1 MRVGFSMLC
10 FSGSTERQHLP
21 LLERIAELGYDGVEV
36 PVVGADPG
44 WLEALARR
52 LDELGLAR
60 TAVGFA
66 TAECDPISD
75 DPAVRRAADEHL
87 AGLVERSA
95 ILGADYLGGPIHSG
109 YAVFGGGPAT
119 EEQLG
124 RSAEAL
130 HRMAEV
136 AGQHGN
142 LRLGVEFLNRF
153 ECFLVTTAAETDALV
168 ERAEHPLLSTVY
180 DTHHAHIE
188 EESPAAALTA
198 CATSLGHVQ
207 VSESHRGVLGTG
219 QVRWDETF
227 AVLDHLGYDG
237 WLVVECFSRSDPE
250 FGTALHVWRD
260 LAEAGDYLERGIDFV
275 RARLEGL

>member
-109 YAVFGGGPAT
+109 YAVFGKGPAT

-168 ERAEHPLLSTVY
+168 ERAEHPAQPRCVIAAHRIAERRCLIAEGHGPHLGCLGYPGQEPV
-180 DTHHAHIE
+180 HH
-188 EESPAAALTA
+188 
-198 CATSLGHVQ
+198 SLGARPFRPGLFLRGGHVLAPDYVDQ
-207 VSESHRGVLGTG
+207 ELVGHR
-219 QVRWDETF
+219 
-227 AVLDHLGYDG
+227 
-237 WLVVECFSRSDPE
+237 
-250 FGTALHVWRD
+250 
-260 LAEAGDYLERGIDFV
+260 
-275 RARLEGL
+275 RACVHQQPDAIRI